1 MILSNIL
8 LNLAWMPEWLDGWFN
23 YPGLEA
29 WRFFNLFVF
38 ILAALYLHR
47 RFGKPI
53 SEALR
58 ARGEGIK
65 RELQRAREE
74 RDQALAR
81 LAEVEARFENLDAEV
96 AKVKERTA
104 AEATAEQQRISAA
117 TDEEISKLRE
127 QAKREIE
134 SAGKTAR
141 HELRRFAA
149 DESVR
154 LAEEIL
160 TKEIRP
166 ADDVRLTSQSVQEL
180 GGTRA

>member
-8 LNLAWMPEWLDGWFN
+8 LNLALMPEWLDRWFN
-23 YPGLEA
+23 YPGIEA
-29 WRFFNLFVF
+29 WRFLNLFIF
-38 ILAALYLHR
+38 SGAALYLHR
-47 RFGKPI
+47 RFGRPI
-53 SEALR
+53 REALR

-81 LAEVEARFENLDAEV
+81 LAEVEARFANLDTEV

-104 AEATAEQQRISAA
+104 AEAAAEQQRISAA
-117 TDEEISKLRE
+117 TEEELSKLRE

-134 SAGKTAR
+134 SAGKAAR

-160 TKEIRP
+160 VKEIRP
-166 ADDVRLTSQSVQEL
+166 DDDVRLTSQSVQEL